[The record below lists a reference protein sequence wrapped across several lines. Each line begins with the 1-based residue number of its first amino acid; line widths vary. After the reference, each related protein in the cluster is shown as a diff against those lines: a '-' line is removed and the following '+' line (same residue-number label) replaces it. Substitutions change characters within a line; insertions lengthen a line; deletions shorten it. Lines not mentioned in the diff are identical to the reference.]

1 MGKFNKTI
9 CMQGCRLISRVCGD
23 TSDMYQFVFNPD
35 TAGFSDIYPCGSGL
49 ELDIEKDG

>member
-9 CMQGCRLISRVCGD
+9 YMQGCRLISRVCGD

-35 TAGFSDIYPCGSGL
+35 TAEFSDIYPCGSGL